1 MLQRF
6 VALLVTAPFLF
17 HAHIHCTRRHPLLEE
32 RWAAHHTLHLGLGTL
47 IEAVIGLILASNLLH
62 LFISGGTAVK
72 IVKGFGTE
80 NPEIAPLA
88 GNGKRVGGDERA
100 GTLVLDDN
108 DANEPEECA
117 AASRGKGHVWGRR
130 NSFFLP

>member
-1 MLQRF
+1 MTLGRVFSLNPWSPSGKQDITYIVWKQLDQACMRC
-6 VALLVTAPFLF
+6 TA
-17 HAHIHCTRRHPLLEE
+17 E
-32 RWAAHHTLHLGLGTL
+32 
-47 IEAVIGLILASNLLH
+47 
-62 LFISGGTAVK
+62 K

-88 GNGKRVGGDERA
+88 GNGKRVGSDKRT

-117 AASRGKGHVWGRR
+117 AASRGKGHMWGRR
-130 NSFFLP
+130 NSFFLPQNYRCTLL

>member
-1 MLQRF
+1 ML
-6 VALLVTAPFLF
+6 
-17 HAHIHCTRRHPLLEE
+17 
-32 RWAAHHTLHLGLGTL
+32 
-47 IEAVIGLILASNLLH
+47 IGNIYMLCRCR
-62 LFISGGTAVK
+62 GTAVKIVK

-100 GTLVLDDN
+100 GTLVL
-108 DANEPEECA
+108 ECA

-130 NSFFLP
+130 NSFFLPQNYRCTLL

>member
-1 MLQRF
+1 ML
-6 VALLVTAPFLF
+6 
-17 HAHIHCTRRHPLLEE
+17 
-32 RWAAHHTLHLGLGTL
+32 
-47 IEAVIGLILASNLLH
+47 IGNIYMLCRC
-62 LFISGGTAVK
+62 TAVK

-130 NSFFLP
+130 NSFFFATKLPMYTTVS